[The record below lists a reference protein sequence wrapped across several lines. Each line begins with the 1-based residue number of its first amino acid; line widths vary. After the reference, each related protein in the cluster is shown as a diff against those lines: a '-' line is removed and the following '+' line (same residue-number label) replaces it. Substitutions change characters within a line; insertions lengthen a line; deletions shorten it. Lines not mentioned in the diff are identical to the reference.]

1 MKHWEHHLTFPIEHQ
16 GTVSLWVTVVIQT
29 FGTVY
34 IAILTLTAIHDVI
47 SAWAGLGSALISLWK
62 QASVPASVFGT
73 LNIVGYL
80 CCISIL
86 HISIPAMISVEV
98 FNTTLAIPAS
108 TLGIPE
114 YANGSAINSTR
125 NYMNTFGTNV
135 LPFRGLFDGPQMQGL
150 LNGTLYEVLL
160 NTTSAKGTAQVSA
173 TGFNISCGYVSAQ
186 ISDVDLDPGDGGLWL
201 IVDGLPGWLNGRDSS
216 LFSNALS
223 IYDAYGFGM
232 TDNNNSIYLSTTAVV
247 VDSQGN
253 LGSPLIFAQQ
263 PPGIF
268 RNLTNFNLSSSQI
281 QFLKC
286 SKSIV
291 PQSATIDATSNIVLD
306 GTLRPDIY
314 KNHSTWISAAELDFA
329 PKSSTL
335 VGSGLWSETLCS
347 DGGVISVYPTSNA
360 AVNEYLMSYLG
371 LDPFANATSVT
382 LKLHNIENAL
392 ASVLAMVFWGEY
404 SFLTTT
410 HDKTLAWIGIG
421 SAISTLWE
429 QVKLPGSPL
438 EIVYIFIYLAAICLL
453 HIATPA
459 LVSVESFNLS
469 LMTKVKTQGMPAWSN
484 MVDNSTLLLLSK
496 GGVSLPWITN
506 MDPALKLG
514 LSNGSL
520 YDILETVSPGGGS
533 AEMSA
538 VGFNITC
545 GYIPGLTVNKSSLG
559 NDLGYY
565 YNTSSLTEDFH
576 WGMLSNQLFSGK

>member
-34 IAILTLTAIHDVI
+34 IAILVYLIQNLAMRRNFGSGQTLTAIHDVI

-114 YANGSAINSTR
+114 YVNGSAINSTR

-392 ASVLAMVFWGEY
+392 ASVLAMVFWGVGHVQVNPWYIKY
-404 SFLTTT
+404 SDSPDGQPEAGTVPELVAGTTIIMQEKASSVQLNLNIVAVTLGLATGIIQMFLCLIILCTLTEHDGSTVGSGLMHNIWNRLKSVFEPPDLYLFCSPPKAWAIGIFLTNPW
-410 HDKTLAWIGIG
+410 KIGH
-421 SAISTLWE
+421 L
-429 QVKLPGSPL
+429 
-438 EIVYIFIYLAAICLL
+438 
-453 HIATPA
+453 
-459 LVSVESFNLS
+459 
-469 LMTKVKTQGMPAWSN
+469 
-484 MVDNSTLLLLSK
+484 
-496 GGVSLPWITN
+496 
-506 MDPALKLG
+506 
-514 LSNGSL
+514 
-520 YDILETVSPGGGS
+520 
-533 AEMSA
+533 
-538 VGFNITC
+538 
-545 GYIPGLTVNKSSLG
+545 
-559 NDLGYY
+559 
-565 YNTSSLTEDFH
+565 
-576 WGMLSNQLFSGK
+576 